1 MLQSESQLFEGLPVR
16 FGCAGEKNPNRAF
29 EKFVTRLVLETLSLS
44 GYEVVSQF
52 PNNTSL
58 CFDSFLIAL
67 NTDYRGV
74 LIYIRLS
81 I

>member
-52 PNNTSL
+52 PKKVWFGNNSRDQP
-58 CFDSFLIAL
+58 F
-67 NTDYRGV
+67 Y
-74 LIYIRLS
+74 Y
-81 I
+81 